1 MNLLSPEDYK
11 VSRFTK
17 RKRLNDLDKFK
28 KVLKKEAPDFAGSII
43 DGFEIVGKTSV
54 FQQYI
59 AKKDAAYYAINISRK
74 TREVVKEK
82 VKDLK
87 TMNLKTVKL
96 KDIEFDDSLFVPI
109 KSETA
114 VDYCFSTEGGI
125 MPATNY
131 IVIGDPGIGKSS
143 MAIQYAA
150 DIQEQ
155 NKDKRILFVSAEMT
169 MFDMKPY
176 AKRFPL
182 WEELDIL
189 FVNTMTEGLYKESIE
204 AKFKE
209 GWDLVVIDSFAELA
223 DAVRGDYNETVK
235 GANKKTYNDIEK
247 WLVDQ
252 MVLHNSGDNTNK
264 RYTSFISIQQVTKG
278 GTFVGSNKLKHNTT
292 GMLELRYTKTG
303 SRRIHISKNRRGFD
317 YQDLEFEFS
326 EDTNEP
332 IVYNIDK
339 IERDKK
345 IQEEIKKVQTQQLEE
360 ELLTDAW
367 FEEQLIEEEEE
378 IS

>member
-1 MNLLSPEDYK
+1 MNLLTPEDYK
-11 VSRFTK
+11 VSRATE
-17 RKRLNDLDKFK
+17 RKRLVDLDRFE
-28 KVLKKEAPDFAGSII
+28 KVLKQEAPDFAGSII

-59 AKKDAAYYAINISRK
+59 GKKESIYYAINISRK
-74 TREVVKEK
+74 TREAVQEKRKEIMP
-82 VKDLK
+82 
-87 TMNLKTVKL
+87 MNLKTVKL

-155 NKDKRILFVSAEMT
+155 NKDKRILFISAEMT

-189 FVNTMTEGLYKESIE
+189 FVSTMTEGMYKESIE
-204 AKFKE
+204 AKLKE

-223 DAVRGDYNETVK
+223 DAVRGDYNETAK
-235 GANKKTYNDIEK
+235 GADKKTYNDIEK

-252 MVLHNSGDNTNK
+252 MVLHNSGENTNK

-332 IVYNIDK
+332 IVYNIEK

-345 IQEEIKKVQTQQLEE
+345 IQQEIKKVQAQQLDE
-360 ELLTDAW
+360 ELLTDKW
-367 FEEQLIEEEEE
+367 FEEQLIEEEE

>member
-1 MNLLSPEDYK
+1 MNLLTPEDYK
-11 VSRFTK
+11 VSRATE
-17 RKRLNDLDKFK
+17 RKRLVDLDRFK
-28 KVLKKEAPDFAGSII
+28 KVLKQEAPDFAGSII

-59 AKKDAAYYAINISRK
+59 GKKESIYYAINISRK
-74 TREVVKEK
+74 TREAVQEKRKEIMP
-82 VKDLK
+82 
-87 TMNLKTVKL
+87 MNLKTVKL
-96 KDIEFDDSLFVPI
+96 KDIQFDDSLFVPI

-155 NKDKRILFVSAEMT
+155 NKDKRILFISAEMT

-189 FVNTMTEGLYKESIE
+189 FVSTMTEGMYKESIE
-204 AKFKE
+204 AKLKE

-223 DAVRGDYNETVK
+223 DAVRGDYNETAK
-235 GANKKTYNDIEK
+235 GADKKTYNDIEK

-252 MVLHNSGDNTNK
+252 MVLHNSGENTNK

-332 IVYNIDK
+332 IVYNIEK

-345 IQEEIKKVQTQQLEE
+345 IQQEIKKVQAQQLDE
-360 ELLTDAW
+360 ELLTDKW
-367 FEEQLIEEEEE
+367 FEEQLIEEEE

>member
-1 MNLLSPEDYK
+1 MNLLAPEDYK

-17 RKRLNDLDKFK
+17 RNRISDLDKFK
-28 KVLKKEAPDFAGSII
+28 TVLKQEAPDFAGSII
-43 DGFEIVGKTSV
+43 DGFEIVGKTGV

-59 AKKDAAYYAINISRK
+59 AKKDTAYYAINISRK
-74 TREVVKEK
+74 VRQKQEVQQKT
-82 VKDLK
+82 KDIEN
-87 TMNLKTVKL
+87 MNLKTVKL
-96 KDIEFDDSLFVPI
+96 KDIEFDNSLFVPI
-109 KSETA
+109 KSDTPL
-114 VDYCFSTEGGI
+114 DYCFSTEGGI

-150 DIQEQ
+150 DIQEK
-155 NKDKRILFVSAEMT
+155 NKGKRVLFISAEMT

-189 FVNTMTEGLYKESIE
+189 FVSMMTEGLYKESIE
-204 AKFKE
+204 AKLKE

-223 DAVRGDYNETVK
+223 DAVRGDFNENAK
-235 GANKKTYNDIEK
+235 GSDKKTYNDIEK

-252 MVLHNSGDNTNK
+252 MVLHNSADNTAK

-278 GTFVGSNKLKHNTT
+278 GQFVGSNKLKHNTT
-292 GMLELRYTKTG
+292 GMIELRYTKTG
-303 SRRIHISKNRRGFD
+303 SRRVHISKNRRGFE
-317 YQDLEFEFS
+317 YQDLEFEFGQ
-326 EDTNEP
+326 DTTEP
-332 IVYNIDK
+332 IKYNIEK
-339 IERDKK
+339 VHRDKK
-345 IQEEIKKVQTQQLEE
+345 IQEEIKKVQAQQLDE

-367 FEEQLIEEEEE
+367 LYELQEEEV
-378 IS
+378 S